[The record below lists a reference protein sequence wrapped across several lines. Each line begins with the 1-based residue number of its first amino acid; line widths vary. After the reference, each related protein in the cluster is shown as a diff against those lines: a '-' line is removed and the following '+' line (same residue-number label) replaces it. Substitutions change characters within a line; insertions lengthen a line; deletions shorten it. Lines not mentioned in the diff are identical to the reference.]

1 LIPGRKYKQG
11 KLSVTHNN
19 VRALVGD
26 FPVGK
31 STGRQSLYSREPTK
45 VRPAQGGFTLI
56 ELMIVVAIVSIL
68 IMVVLPGYQNQV
80 MRGHRSAAKAEMME
94 IANRQQQFLLA
105 NRAYTSDLAQLGGYA
120 LPTAVAANYSAAVT
134 LGAGAVP
141 AYSMTFTARGNQASD
156 GNLTLTDQG
165 VKTPADK
172 WAR

>member
-1 LIPGRKYKQG
+1 M
-11 KLSVTHNN
+11 THTH
-19 VRALVGD
+19 VQALVGG
-26 FPVGK
+26 FA
-31 STGRQSLYSREPTK
+31 TGRLTGRRGFCRAGRTANL
-45 VRPAQGGFTLI
+45 RAQGGFTLI

-80 MRGHRSAAKAEMME
+80 MRGHRSAAKAEMLE

-105 NRAYTSDLAQLGGYA
+105 NRAYTSNLANLGGYS
-120 LPTAVAANYSAAVT
+120 LPTAVAANYTPSIT

-141 AYSMTFTARGNQASD
+141 SYTITFTAKGNQASD
-156 GNLTLTDQG
+156 GNLALTDQG

>member
-1 LIPGRKYKQG
+1 LIPGRKNKQG
-11 KLSVTHNN
+11 KSSVTHTN
-19 VRALVGD
+19 VQALAGGFQAGKFAGQRGFYRA
-26 FPVGK
+26 
-31 STGRQSLYSREPTK
+31 GRAAKLRS
-45 VRPAQGGFTLI
+45 QGGFTLI

-80 MRGHRSAAKAEMME
+80 MRGHRSAAKAEMLE

-105 NRAYTSDLAQLGGYA
+105 NRTYTSNLSQLGGYS
-120 LPTAVAANYSAAVT
+120 LPTAVAANYTPSIA

-141 AYSMTFTARGNQASD
+141 SYTITFTAKGNQASD
-156 GNLTLTDQG
+156 GNLALTDQG